1 MTEGCIQHA
10 LKMVEDKDGLNF
22 SQISS
27 LEIARASN
35 SIDTALER
43 SLEMKRPLESYLC
56 VQ

>member
-10 LKMVEDKDGLNF
+10 LKMVEDKDGLNS

-27 LEIARASN
+27 PEIARASN
-35 SIDTALER
+35 NIDTALER
-43 SLEMKRPLESYLC
+43 SMEKKRPLERDLC